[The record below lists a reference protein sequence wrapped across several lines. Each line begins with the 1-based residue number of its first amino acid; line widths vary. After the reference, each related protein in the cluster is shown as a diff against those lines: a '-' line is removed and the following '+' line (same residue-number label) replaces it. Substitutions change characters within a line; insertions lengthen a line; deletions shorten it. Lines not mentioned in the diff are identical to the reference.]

1 MVNREIYIG
10 KGKLQQNSECVNG
23 SFVEFD
29 GEEFYKIS
37 NVDKM
42 QPFFISIVSDS
53 DHWMYLSSNGSLT
66 AGRSNP
72 ENVLFP
78 YYSDDKIHDYKEVT
92 GSKSIF
98 QVTID
103 NSCYLWEPFSERL
116 QGVYKTEQNLFKNTA
131 GNRIIFEEIN
141 HDLKIIFRYSWMNSE
156 RFGWVRKSTLLN
168 IGDRAANVGF
178 VDGIQNIMPYGVQRT
193 MQGMLSTLLD
203 AYKKCELTDNS
214 TLALFRMSSIPVDR
228 AEPSEALKATT
239 VWSTGVNNPKILL
252 STRQLNVFR
261 QGGEIVHET
270 DSRGIKGAY
279 FLNAEI
285 DLQPNQL
292 TDWYI
297 VAEVAQ
303 DASQIVALM
312 NDLKQSQAIIDDIR
326 TDVVRGNEML
336 LSLVAGADGVQ
347 FTSDKLNTK
356 RHFANTMFN
365 IMRGGI
371 PSRNYT
377 VVKSDFVKHIAHFN
391 KPLFDECDVWISSL
405 PETVEYDELTN
416 LAQKQGNPHL
426 VRLTFEYLPLMF
438 SRRHGDPSRP
448 WNLFNIKLKN
458 DDGSPSLYYQGNWR
472 DIFQNWEA
480 LANSYP
486 AFLPGMISKFLNAT
500 TIDGYNPYKITRD
513 GFDWELMDPSDPWSN
528 IGYWGDHQIIYLEKL
543 IELSE
548 KYFPG
553 NLETW
558 MEQPIFVFANVPY
571 QHKPYEEL
579 LKTPQDTI
587 LFDLEKSNM
596 IAERVKAIGEDGK
609 LLYADNKILTANF
622 AAKVL
627 VPLLS
632 KLSNFIPG
640 AGIWM
645 NTQRPEWNDA
655 NNALVGNGASMVTV
669 YYLRRYINFISNIF
683 KKSSSESWLVPAE
696 LFSFFTD
703 ITDAFSNHQNLLE
716 SNLTDSARKLLTDE
730 LGQAGSCFRKAVYS
744 SISGDEKMIF
754 RNELLDSLVLIQKY
768 IDQSIKENRRADGLF
783 HAYNLVIFSD
793 NSIRVRHLYEMLEGQ
808 VALLSSGYLSAPEAA
823 DLLDSLRQSQLYRAD
838 QRSYTLYPDR
848 QLPKFLEKNN
858 ISPEQVSQSK
868 LLTSLVENG
877 NTDIILN
884 DENGNFHFNGSLN
897 NGNALRNALAKLSRS
912 TDISFDD
919 GEVAAVLGLYE
930 QLFDHQSFTGRSGT
944 FYKYEGLGC
953 IYWHMVSKLLLAVG
967 ENILWAQSNSVDKS
981 ALERL
986 IKHYWSIREGIGSHK
1001 QPNEYGA
1008 FPTDPYSHTPSM
1020 AGVQQPGMTGQV
1032 KEDLLSRMIEL
1043 GFEIRSGKICFNP
1056 TMLDSSEFIDASDLI
1071 LRKEIENK
1079 FGISYIGNSSFLAFS
1094 FCGVPVLYNLSDANQ
1109 TEIQFCD
1116 GSKRAFNSL
1125 TVDCELSRS
1134 IFLRKGEIKSINVNF
1149 SEQTIHCFKPDS
1161 SINQ

>member
-1 MVNREIYIG
+1 VKREINIG

-37 NVDKM
+37 HVDKM

-53 DHWMYLSSNGSLT
+53 DHWMYISSNGSLT
-66 AGRSNP
+66 AGRSHP
-72 ENVLFP
+72 ENVFFP

-98 QVTID
+98 QITID
-103 NSCYLWEPFSERL
+103 EICYLWEPFSERL
-116 QGVYKTEQNLFKNTA
+116 QGVYKTEQNLFKNTT

-156 RFGWVRKSTLLN
+156 RFGWVRKSTLVN
-168 IGDRAANVGF
+168 IGEKAVNIGF
-178 VDGIQNIMPYGVQRT
+178 IDGIQNIMPFGVQRT

-239 VWSTGVNNPKILL
+239 VWCTGIDNPKILL
-252 STRQLNVFR
+252 SNRQLNMFR
-261 QGGEIVHET
+261 QGGELVNET

-285 DLQPNQL
+285 DLQPNYS

-312 NDLKQSQAIIDDIR
+312 NYLKSGQLIIDDIR
-326 TDVVRGNEML
+326 TDVARGNEML

-347 FTSDKLNTK
+347 VTNDKLNTQ

-371 PSRNYT
+371 PSMNYT
-377 VVKSDFVKHIAHFN
+377 VVTSDFVKHIAHFN
-391 KPLFDECDVWISSL
+391 RPLFDECKEWISSL
-405 PETVEYDELTN
+405 PETIEYDELIS
-416 LAQKQGNPHL
+416 LAQKQWNPHL
-426 VRLTFEYLPLMF
+426 IRLTFEYLPLMF

-486 AFLPGMISKFLNAT
+486 AFLPGMIFKFLNAT
-500 TIDGYNPYKITRD
+500 TIDGYNPYKVTRD

-553 NLETW
+553 NLGTW
-558 MEQPIFVFANVPY
+558 MEQPIFAFANVPY

-587 LFDLEKSNM
+587 LFDSEKSNL

-609 LLYADNKILTANF
+609 LLCADNKILTANF

-627 VPLLS
+627 APLLS

-669 YYLRRYINFISNIF
+669 YYLRRYVNFISNIF
-683 KKSSSESWLVPAE
+683 KNSSTESWPVPAE
-696 LFSFFTD
+696 LFSFFSD
-703 ITDAFSNHQNLLE
+703 ITGVFLKYGNLLK
-716 SNLTDSARKLLTDE
+716 SSLSDTDRKLLTDE
-730 LGQAGSCFRKAVYS
+730 LGQAGSRFRKSVYS
-744 SISGDEKMIF
+744 SLSGEEKQIY
-754 RNELLDSLVLIQKY
+754 RNELIDSLDTIRKF
-768 IDQSIKENRRADGLF
+768 IDQSIQENRRTDGLF
-783 HAYNLVIFSD
+783 HAYNLIIFSD

-808 VALLSSGYLSAPEAA
+808 VALLSSGYLSASEAA
-823 DLLDSLRQSQLYRAD
+823 DLLDSLRLSQLYRND
-838 QRSYTLYPDR
+838 QLSYTLYPDR

-858 ISPEQVSQSK
+858 ISAGQVSQSK
-868 LLTSLVENG
+868 LLTSLIEKG

-884 DENGNFHFNGSLN
+884 DENGNYHFNGSLN
-897 NGNALRNALAKLSRS
+897 NGNALKNALAKHSQS
-912 TDISFDD
+912 ADFDFDD
-919 GEVAAVLGLYE
+919 DEVADVLGLYE

-944 FYKYEGLGC
+944 FFKYEGLGC

-967 ENILWAQSNSVDKS
+967 ENIVWARSNSGENSV
-981 ALERL
+981 LERL
-986 IKHYWSIREGIGSHK
+986 IYHYWLIREGIGSHK

-1008 FPTDPYSHTPSM
+1008 FPTDPYSHTPAM

-1043 GFEIRSGKICFNP
+1043 GIEIRNGEICFSP
-1056 TMLDSSEFIDASDLI
+1056 TMLNRSEFIDASNLP
-1071 LRKEIENK
+1071 LRKKVESKCGIYLSEN
-1079 FGISYIGNSSFLAFS
+1079 SPFLAFS
-1094 FCGVPVLYNLSDANQ
+1094 FCGVPVLYCLSDDAQ
-1109 TEIQFCD
+1109 TEVQLCD
-1116 GSKRAFNSL
+1116 GSKRVSGNL
-1125 TVDCELSRS
+1125 TIDRELSRS
-1134 IFLRKGEIKSINVNF
+1134 IFLRDREIKSIRVSF
-1149 SEQTIHCFKPDS
+1149 SEQSIHCFKPDL
-1161 SINQ
+1161 SIKQ